1 MMSVSVRGIPIASGE
16 APMSRRP
23 VSAVSP
29 EESRRNASA
38 AIARAQLL
46 DIDADRPKR
55 IDQYLD
61 FFGDGGESFSPR
73 LAPQDEPGSSAG
85 AV

>member
-1 MMSVSVRGIPIASGE
+1 
-16 APMSRRP
+16 MSRQP
-23 VSAVSP
+23 AAAVSP

-46 DIDADRPKR
+46 DVEADRPKR

-61 FFGDGGESFSPR
+61 YFGGGGESFSPR
-73 LAPQDEPGSSAG
+73 LAPRDEPGSSAG
-85 AV
+85 AG